1 MRHFNT
7 AGPMRP
13 ELHYGVPPLSRLDL
27 DELLT
32 LIGQNDFFV
41 LHAPRQTGKTTTLL
55 ALRDLLN
62 DGAAGDLRCVYA
74 NLEVGQAAREDTRR
88 AMQAILSE
96 IAEEARLLGDEFPL
110 TAMADLRERAGPDG
124 ALSAFLTR
132 WCAAD
137 PKPLVLLLDEVD
149 ALVGDTL
156 LSVLRQL
163 RAGYAR
169 RPRGFP
175 QSVVLCGVRDVRDYR
190 THLEPGKE
198 VVAGGSPFNI
208 RAESL
213 RLGDFDE
220 AEIRLLL
227 SQHTEATGQTFAPEV
242 FDAVWDQ
249 TRGQPWLVNALAYD
263 ACFRHRPGRDRSRTI
278 TGADLFEARERLI
291 LRRDTHLD
299 QLGDKLRE
307 ERVRRVVEPML
318 TGGESRATARDIEYA
333 RDLGLIAPDR
343 PVRIANPIYRE
354 VVPRELTW
362 IAQEELDLETRWYV
376 APDGGLDLPKSLTR
390 FQEFFREHSEHWTG
404 RFEYREAGPQLLL
417 QAYCHRVVNG
427 GGRVDREYATGR
439 GRTDLL
445 LQWPRDG
452 EWEKFVVECKLLH
465 GSREATER
473 RGIEQTAGYMA
484 RCGAVAGHLVIFD
497 RSAKRPW
504 KEKIYRRETERDG
517 APITIW
523 GM

>member
-74 NLEVGQAAREDTRR
+74 NLEVGQAAREDTGR

-484 RCGAVAGHLVIFD
+484 RCGAIAGHLVIFD

>member
-74 NLEVGQAAREDTRR
+74 NLEVGQAAREDTGR

-163 RAGYAR
+163 RAGDAR